1 MCKYLSGFLV
11 VNTTQKKPVKYVNSN
26 IALLLTPSLQKIAKL
41 LYRTYL
47 ETHPDQVR
55 CPLGVVVSP
64 ITYRAGL
71 IFSQQPILLPGEFFV
86 PLELI
91 ESKIY

>member
-1 MCKYLSGFLV
+1 M
-11 VNTTQKKPVKYVNSN
+11 VNATQKIPVKYADSN
-26 IALLLTPSLQKIAKL
+26 IALLLTPSLQKLTQL

-47 ETHPDQVR
+47 ETHPEQVR
-55 CPLGVVVSP
+55 HPLGVAISP
-64 ITYRAGL
+64 ITSRASL
-71 IFSQQPILLPGEFFV
+71 IFSHQATLLPGEFFV

>member
-1 MCKYLSGFLV
+1 M
-11 VNTTQKKPVKYVNSN
+11 VNATQKRPVKYADSN
-26 IALLLTPSLQKIAKL
+26 IALLLTPSLQKLAKL

-55 CPLGVVVSP
+55 PPLGVAISPVS
-64 ITYRAGL
+64 YRAGL

-86 PLELI
+86 PVEFI

>member
-1 MCKYLSGFLV
+1 ML
-11 VNTTQKKPVKYVNSN
+11 NTTQKRPAIKYAGSN
-26 IALLLTPSLQKIAKL
+26 IALLLTPYLQKLAKL

-47 ETHPDQVR
+47 ETHPSQVR
-55 CPLGVVVSP
+55 LPQGVAISL
-64 ITYRAGL
+64 ISYRAGL
-71 IFSQQPILLPGEFFV
+71 IFSQKPILLPGEFFV

>member
-1 MCKYLSGFLV
+1 M
-11 VNTTQKKPVKYVNSN
+11 VNATKKRQVKYADSN
-26 IALLLTPSLQKIAKL
+26 VALLLTPSLQKLAKL

-55 CPLGVVVSP
+55 YPLGIAVSP
-64 ITYRAGL
+64 LTYRAGL
-71 IFSQQPILLPGEFFV
+71 IFSQKPILLPGEFFV
-86 PLELI
+86 PVELI

>member
-1 MCKYLSGFLV
+1 M
-11 VNTTQKKPVKYVNSN
+11 VNATQKRPVNYADSN
-26 IALLLTPSLQKIAKL
+26 IALLLTPSLQKLAKL

-55 CPLGVVVSP
+55 CPLGVAISP
-64 ITYRAGL
+64 VTYRAGL

-86 PLELI
+86 PVDLI